1 MAAGGTKDGT
11 FIANEMRTQC
21 DKIGEKFYF
30 LVIFDGESNMQSPTK
45 PLVLC

>member
-11 FIANEMRTQC
+11 FIANEIRTQC
-21 DKIGEKFYF
+21 DKIGANFNLF
-30 LVIFDGESNMQSPTK
+30 VIFDWESNMQSPTK

>member
-11 FIANEMRTQC
+11 FIANEMFTQC
-21 DKIGEKFYF
+21 DKIGEKFVF
-30 LVIFDGESNMQSPTK
+30 LMIFDGASNMQSPTI